1 MHVDSGA
8 ARSLSP
14 SPLDRRLVSERDLA
28 DLYRR
33 FPLGPVASVDVV
45 GPFFVVHLDRPTL
58 TTREARVEW
67 LRHTFLPARCE
78 HCRDLLAQGGAFVF
92 EPGSVSERYVPLATG
107 AGREEYCHA
116 A

>member
-1 MHVDSGA
+1 MHVASGTR
-8 ARSLSP
+8 RSLSP
-14 SPLDRRLVSERDLA
+14 SPLDRRLVSDRDLA

-45 GPFFVVHLDRPTL
+45 GPFFVVHLDRPGTA
-58 TTREARVEW
+58 TREARVEW
-67 LRHTFLPARCE
+67 LRHAFMPARCE

-92 EPGSVSERYVPLATG
+92 ESGSVSERYVSLA
-107 AGREEYCHA
+107 AGLEREVYFNA